1 MNEASA
7 PRHAQCL
14 SVAEARQMEA
24 LKAQVKGDSIQ
35 LDSTSWLDS
44 LSLALTGQPL
54 LWLYNHRRWVG
65 HAPDRRRTLHAARH
79 THVNGKSL
87 DAHSAAHPQ
96 LNVIHNFSLA
106 AGDDSSSARLPFWAL
121 FGRPK
126 SLKRHARLLYTLDT
140 YMYTNIHVCVCV
152 CLFRHNFVIV
162 AI

>member
-1 MNEASA
+1 MKRQLLGMRSD
-7 PRHAQCL
+7 

-24 LKAQVKGDSIQ
+24 LKAQVKGDSIR
-35 LDSTSWLDS
+35 LDSTRRLLDS
-44 LSLALTGQPL
+44 TRLSLPLWQGSLLCGYIITGGGWGMHLT
-54 LWLYNHRRWVG
+54 
-65 HAPDRRRTLHAARH
+65 DRRRMLHAARH

-126 SLKRHARLLYTLDT
+126 SLKRHARLLCT
-140 YMYTNIHVCVCV
+140 YKHTNIHLC
-152 CLFRHNFVIV
+152 
-162 AI
+162 

>member
-1 MNEASA
+1 M
-7 PRHAQCL
+7 H
-14 SVAEARQMEA
+14 
-24 LKAQVKGDSIQ
+24 
-35 LDSTSWLDS
+35 
-44 LSLALTGQPL
+44 LT
-54 LWLYNHRRWVG
+54 
-65 HAPDRRRTLHAARH
+65 DRRRTLHAARH

-96 LNVIHNFSLA
+96 LNVIHNFSSA

-126 SLKRHARLLYTLDT
+126 SLKRHARLLCTYETYKHT
-140 YMYTNIHVCVCV
+140 SVYMYVFV